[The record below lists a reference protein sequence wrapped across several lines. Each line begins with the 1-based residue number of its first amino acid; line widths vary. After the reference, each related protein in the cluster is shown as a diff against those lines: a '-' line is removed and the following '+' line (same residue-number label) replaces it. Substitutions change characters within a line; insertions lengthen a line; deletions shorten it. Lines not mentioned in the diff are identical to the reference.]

1 MSLYDFT
8 DKVSAALAVSDFISY
23 VRKESF
29 HILVKTDDDSRFIIK
44 IQNAPKEKKR
54 REKPND
60 G

>member
-23 VRKESF
+23 VRKEGF
-29 HILVKTDDDSRFIIK
+29 HILVKTADDSRFIIK

-54 REKPND
+54 REKPD
-60 G
+60 EV